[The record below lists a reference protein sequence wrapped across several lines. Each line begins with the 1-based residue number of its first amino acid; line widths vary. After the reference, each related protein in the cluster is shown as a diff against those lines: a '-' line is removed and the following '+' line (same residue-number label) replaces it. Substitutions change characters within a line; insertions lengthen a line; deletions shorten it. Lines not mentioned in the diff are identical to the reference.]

1 MKIDNLKPIFVSDA
15 VYYVLEKKL
24 QGLDEQINTKD
35 FLKHLEYKYPLLTF
49 VKEIDAQVYF
59 RKNSRI
65 M

>member
-15 VYYVLEKKL
+15 VHYVLEKKL

-35 FLKHLEYKYPLLTF
+35 FLEHLEYKYPLLDF
-49 VKEIDAQVYF
+49 IKALDVKVYF